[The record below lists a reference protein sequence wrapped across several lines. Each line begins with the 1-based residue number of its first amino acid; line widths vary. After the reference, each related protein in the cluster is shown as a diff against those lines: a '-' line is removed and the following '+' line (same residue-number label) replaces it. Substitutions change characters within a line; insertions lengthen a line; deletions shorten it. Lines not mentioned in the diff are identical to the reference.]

1 MGKVSAATRWGI
13 CVASRL
19 PVSRLQYKGAVE
31 EPPSEYGK
39 HPKKRFST
47 SRAHN
52 QGIDSRK
59 ARKGEYRAGFLR
71 IPAIWFMLNQNDITN
86 PIKLKLTACRTRETE
101 EAEKFLG
108 LDQAYKRARLAISD
122 SVSLTIFFHR
132 EVSMCFEHYV
142 NVGEESV
149 FVLVSQY
156 NVVAETNE
164 RGALHLHGLLW
175 LQGNMHLGTL
185 SRDIQGEEHVAY
197 RKRVIDYVDSIFS
210 ELDLDEGASAVMR
223 AETSVTAGISRLI
236 GNTRQFAASFEE
248 EANFCAGAVQVHT
261 HSPTCVKY
269 VIGRQ
274 QNGILTG
281 LAHLG
286 KW

>member
-1 MGKVSAATRWGI
+1 MAEPEHKTKWIYQSGSMDQVHVMSDRSTGKVSAATRWGI

-31 EPPSEYGK
+31 EPP
-39 HPKKRFST
+39 R
-47 SRAHN
+47 
-52 QGIDSRK
+52 IDSRK
-59 ARKGEYRAGFLR
+59 ARKGEYRAGVLR

-86 PIKLKLTACRTRETE
+86 PIKLKLTARRTRETE
-101 EAEKFLG
+101 EAEMFLG

-122 SVSLTIFFHR
+122 S
-132 EVSMCFEHYV
+132 
-142 NVGEESV
+142 ESV

-210 ELDLDEGASAVMR
+210 EDLDEGASAVMR
-223 AETSVTAGISRLI
+223 AKTSVTAGISRLI

-248 EANFCAGAVQVHT
+248 ANFCAGAVQVHT
-261 HSPTCVKY
+261 HSPTYVKY

-274 QNGILTG
+274 QNEILTG

>member
-1 MGKVSAATRWGI
+1 MGGPRQVEEWVVAEREAALQICEAEFAVRRLVSSRNMTLEAVEQALGVTCNQGYFKITDEMAEPEHKTKWIYQSGSMDQVHVMSDRSTGKVSAATRWGI

-59 ARKGEYRAGFLR
+59 ARKGEYRAGVLR
-71 IPAIWFMLNQNDITN
+71 IPAIWYMLNPNDITN

-122 SVSLTIFFHR
+122 SVSLAIFFHR
-132 EVSMCFEHYV
+132 KVSMCFEHYV

-156 NVVAETNE
+156 NVAVETNE

-175 LQGNMHLGTL
+175 LQGNMHPSTL
-185 SRDIQGEEHVAY
+185 SRDV
-197 RKRVIDYVDSIFS
+197 
-210 ELDLDEGASAVMR
+210 
-223 AETSVTAGISRLI
+223 
-236 GNTRQFAASFEE
+236 
-248 EANFCAGAVQVHT
+248 
-261 HSPTCVKY
+261 
-269 VIGRQ
+269 
-274 QNGILTG
+274 
-281 LAHLG
+281 
-286 KW
+286 

>member
-1 MGKVSAATRWGI
+1 MSDRSTGKVSAATRWGI

-19 PVSRLQYKGAVE
+19 PVSRLQYKGEVE

-59 ARKGEYRAGFLR
+59 ARKGEYRAGVLR

-86 PIKLKLTACRTRETE
+86 PIKLKLTARRTRETE
-101 EAEKFLG
+101 EAEMFLG

-122 SVSLTIFFHR
+122 SCPCVLNS
-132 EVSMCFEHYV
+132 YV

-164 RGALHLHGLLW
+164 RGALNLHGLLW
-175 LQGNMHLGTL
+175 LQGNMHLGTI

-210 ELDLDEGASAVMR
+210 E
-223 AETSVTAGISRLI
+223 
-236 GNTRQFAASFEE
+236 
-248 EANFCAGAVQVHT
+248 
-261 HSPTCVKY
+261 
-269 VIGRQ
+269 
-274 QNGILTG
+274 
-281 LAHLG
+281 
-286 KW
+286 

>member
-1 MGKVSAATRWGI
+1 MSDRSTGKASAATRWGI

-59 ARKGEYRAGFLR
+59 ARKGEYRAGVLR
-71 IPAIWFMLNQNDITN
+71 IPAIWFMLNPNDITN

-122 SVSLTIFFHR
+122 S
-132 EVSMCFEHYV
+132 
-142 NVGEESV
+142 ESV

-210 ELDLDEGASAVMR
+210 EDLDEGASAVMR
-223 AETSVTAGISRLI
+223 AKTSVTAGISRLI

-248 EANFCAGAVQVHT
+248 ANFCAGAVQVHT
-261 HSPTCVKY
+261 HSPTYVKY

-274 QNGILTG
+274 QNEMLTG

>member
-1 MGKVSAATRWGI
+1 MSDRSMGKVSAATRWGN

-19 PVSRLQYKGAVE
+19 PLSRLQYKGAAE

-59 ARKGEYRAGFLR
+59 ARKGEYRAGVLR
-71 IPAIWFMLNQNDITN
+71 IPAIWYMLNPNDITN

-122 SVSLTIFFHR
+122 S
-132 EVSMCFEHYV
+132 
-142 NVGEESV
+142 
-149 FVLVSQY
+149 
-156 NVVAETNE
+156 
-164 RGALHLHGLLW
+164 
-175 LQGNMHLGTL
+175 
-185 SRDIQGEEHVAY
+185 GEEHVAY

-210 ELDLDEGASAVMR
+210 EQDLDEGASAVMR
-223 AETSVTAGISRLI
+223 AKTSVTAGISRLI

-274 QNGILTG
+274 QNEILTG

>member
-1 MGKVSAATRWGI
+1 MSDRSTGKVSAATRWGI

-59 ARKGEYRAGFLR
+59 ARKGEYRAGVLR

-122 SVSLTIFFHR
+122 SDSLAIFFHR
-132 EVSMCFEHYV
+132 EVSMCFELLRERWGG
-142 NVGEESV
+142 VG
-149 FVLVSQY
+149 
-156 NVVAETNE
+156 

-210 ELDLDEGASAVMR
+210 EDLDEGASAVMR
-223 AETSVTAGISRLI
+223 AKTSVTAGISRLI

-261 HSPTCVKY
+261 HSPTIVAAKEL
-269 VIGRQ
+269 IW
-274 QNGILTG
+274 L
-281 LAHLG
+281 LSDG
-286 KW
+286 KARSQPNDTKLDWKRGETK

>member
-1 MGKVSAATRWGI
+1 MNSWDTPAHGVPSQVFERLERNEPSAREKTQTAHIVPPTERGI
-13 CVASRL
+13 DDHDPIDIQEIVR
-19 PVSRLQYKGAVE
+19 GAVK
-31 EPPSEYGK
+31 GT
-39 HPKKRFST
+39 KRT
-47 SRAHN
+47 C
-52 QGIDSRK
+52 
-59 ARKGEYRAGFLR
+59 

-86 PIKLKLTACRTRETE
+86 PIKLKLTARRTRETE
-101 EAEKFLG
+101 EAEMFLG

-122 SVSLTIFFHR
+122 SVSLAIFFHR
-132 EVSMCFEHYV
+132 EVSMCFE
-142 NVGEESV
+142 
-149 FVLVSQY
+149 LLQ
-156 NVVAETNE
+156 TNE

-210 ELDLDEGASAVMR
+210 EDLDEGASAVMR
-223 AETSVTAGISRLI
+223 AKTSVTAGISRLI

-248 EANFCAGAVQVHT
+248 ANFCAGAVQVHT
-261 HSPTCVKY
+261 HSPTYVKY

-274 QNGILTG
+274 QNEILTG